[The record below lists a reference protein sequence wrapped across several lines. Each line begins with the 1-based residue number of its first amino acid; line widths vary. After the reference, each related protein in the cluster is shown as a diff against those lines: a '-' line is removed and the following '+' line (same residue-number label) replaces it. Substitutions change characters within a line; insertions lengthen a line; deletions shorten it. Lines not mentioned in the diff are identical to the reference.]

1 MADQNELAQLESER
15 DRLLAVIAYHDRRV
29 PAGRAPAWFIVAAIA
44 IICGIG
50 TLIVAGLFSVQ
61 IALSDLIFSVVF
73 LGLAAYILTRKIA
86 VFGITFWVAE
96 ILTLSPAWRPAGE
109 PDARQHLADCEARI
123 MKLKEGRS

>member
-50 TLIVAGLFSVQ
+50 TLIVAGLFSGQ

-73 LGLAAYILTRKIA
+73 LGLAANILTRKIA
-86 VFGITFWVAE
+86 VFGITVWVA
-96 ILTLSPAWRPAGE
+96 
-109 PDARQHLADCEARI
+109 
-123 MKLKEGRS
+123 